1 MHRLLERQVRRY
13 LKDKS
18 ELTDEMQRFL
28 DAVDRAYR
36 AGDADRMMMERALEL
51 SSQELMQANVDLRN
65 ALGRFEAVISHAP
78 FVAIQGFDRSGTI
91 LHWNRASEAVYGYSE
106 EEAKGK
112 RMQDTIIKGDAVREF
127 EETLERIWTTGAP
140 TAPGEWEVR
149 HRSGDMRWLYST
161 MFPIFEG
168 PEVVEVFCMDLDITD
183 RKRLESQLYQA
194 QKMEAIGTLAGGIA
208 HDFNNILMG
217 IQGYASLMLVGI
229 EPSHPFYERL
239 KRIEQQ
245 VRTGSE
251 LAGQLLGFARGG
263 RYEVRPYNLNEI
275 VEKTS
280 QTFGRTRKE
289 VAIFLRLSP
298 GLWSADV
305 DWGQMEQVL
314 LNLFVN
320 AWQAMPDGGNLY
332 LETGNIILEEA
343 YTSPHLLPGGRYI
356 RVSITDT
363 GKGMDEKTRERIFE
377 PFFTTREMGRG
388 TGLGLAS
395 VYGIVKAHRGMI
407 TVYSEPEHGTTFNIY
422 LPASDK
428 TPVTEKDIAG
438 GIVKGTGTILL
449 VDDEAVILD
458 VCKDMLGVLGYE
470 VLVARGG
477 REAVDTYRARSA
489 QIDLVILDMIM
500 PDVSGER
507 TFDELKSIDPRV
519 RVILASG
526 YSMTGDAEKILAKGA
541 VAFIQKPY
549 QISELSQKVAQALR
563 D

>member
-1 MHRLLERQVRRY
+1 
-13 LKDKS
+13 
-18 ELTDEMQRFL
+18 
-28 DAVDRAYR
+28 
-36 AGDADRMMMERALEL
+36 
-51 SSQELMQANVDLRN
+51 
-65 ALGRFEAVISHAP
+65 
-78 FVAIQGFDRSGTI
+78 
-91 LHWNRASEAVYGYSE
+91 
-106 EEAKGK
+106 
-112 RMQDTIIKGDAVREF
+112 
-127 EETLERIWTTGAP
+127 
-140 TAPGEWEVR
+140 
-149 HRSGDMRWLYST
+149 

-168 PEVVEVFCMDLDITD
+168 AEVVEVFCMDLDVTD

-298 GLWSADV
+298 DLWSADV

-332 LETGNIILEEA
+332 LETSNIILEEA

-356 RVSITDT
+356 RISITDT

-458 VCKDMLGVLGYE
+458 VCKDMLSVLGYE

-500 PDVSGER
+500 PDISGER
-507 TFDELKSIDPRV
+507 TFDELKTIDPRV

-541 VAFIQKPY
+541 GAFIQKPY
-549 QISELSQKVAQALR
+549 QISELSQRIAQVLKGWGAAPR
-563 D
+563 